1 MPAPFSGGCLCG
13 AVRYTCAME
22 PVATVQCHC
31 RDCQRNSGSGFAIVL
46 AVQRAA
52 VTFQRGTPK
61 RHTTHA
67 DSGNT
72 VWREFCA
79 TCGCQLFAGGSVNPD
94 FCGIKASSLDDP
106 SWVRPLGDIWTDSA
120 QPWDYLDPA
129 LPKAPKNLQA

>member
-13 AVRYTCAME
+13 AIRYMGAME
-22 PVATVQCHC
+22 PVATIKCHC
-31 RDCQRNSGSGFAIVL
+31 RDCQRNSSSGFAIVL

-61 RHTTHA
+61 RHTTPT

-79 TCGCQLFAGGSVNPD
+79 SCGCQLFAGGSVNPD
-94 FCGIKASSLDDP
+94 FCGIKASSLGCC
-106 SWVRPLGDIWTDSA
+106 V
-120 QPWDYLDPA
+120 
-129 LPKAPKNLQA
+129 